1 MRKYKLLKEL
11 PWLEVGT
18 IIKYDNWFCSL
29 NKEVQEDLINLEIN
43 SLKILEDILVYNP
56 EQEGKWL
63 EEIKEKS
70 IYELKEWDEYYYI
83 YDKIQKIIIEDNL
96 NKKLYERDLEQWN
109 VFLTKQE
116 AEQELN
122 KRRALAKIKKWIWEN
137 KIKLSDDGCV
147 ILLQEWEIITSK
159 NTKTKWIWDII
170 FKNQKDAE
178 KCLEECKKE
187 WKILFDLI

>member
-83 YDKIQKIIIEDNL
+83 YDKIQKLRIEDNL
-96 NKKLYERDLEQWN
+96 NKKLYEKDLEQWN
-109 VFLTKQE
+109 VFLTKQD

-122 KRRALAKIKKWIWEN
+122 KRIALAKIKKWIWEN
-137 KIKLSDDGCV
+137 KIKLSDSNWF
-147 ILLQEWEIITSK
+147 IIISQENNLWIIETIY
-159 NTKTKWIWDII
+159 NYWLNIMFITT
-170 FKNQKDAE
+170 KDAE